1 MRKEHI
7 YSKLICG
14 ALLLFGICVPVCAQ
28 TGHLSGV
35 RVIND
40 EIKKKGREIH
50 VDFVLDVTDMHVKRQ
65 ESVRLYPVVV
75 AKEGDKSLDL
85 PSVVLDGRVRDKV
98 HRREKALNGF
108 TKTDGAKTVLRRKNG
123 ESQQVEYSVVI
134 PYEPWL
140 GAARL
145 VLREQTTGCAECDKG
160 TEETPVKS
168 TFLQLFQ
175 PKYTLAFVPPLKEA
189 VKMRDEVKVA
199 RLNFRQDS
207 HKIDP
212 KFQNNRQEL
221 DSVRHSIAMV
231 KDNGDL
237 TITGIY
243 VTGYASPEGRADY
256 NEKLSRRRAEAF
268 TQYVQRETEVD
279 TRFWHVAWR
288 GEDWEGLRME
298 LDKFPNLLKQK
309 EVIAVVESCKGN
321 LDDCEQRFRDEF
333 PPEVYQRLLNEV
345 YPPLRRN
352 EYRIEY
358 KVRNFNLEE
367 ARKQIYSNPR
377 LLSVEEMY
385 QVAESYGVDTPEYG
399 KVLLIAARTYPDN
412 IPAVVNAARYEL
424 GQGHMKEAVNLL
436 LPLEGKG
443 NVRVLNCLGV
453 AYANEKQYEKARTVL
468 QRAAATGDAE
478 ARENLR
484 NVEGVI
490 ADL

>member
-1 MRKEHI
+1 M
-7 YSKLICG
+7 
-14 ALLLFGICVPVCAQ
+14 
-28 TGHLSGV
+28 
-35 RVIND
+35 
-40 EIKKKGREIH
+40 
-50 VDFVLDVTDMHVKRQ
+50 
-65 ESVRLYPVVV
+65 
-75 AKEGDKSLDL
+75 
-85 PSVVLDGRVRDKV
+85 
-98 HRREKALNGF
+98 
-108 TKTDGAKTVLRRKNG
+108 
-123 ESQQVEYSVVI
+123 
-134 PYEPWL
+134 
-140 GAARL
+140 
-145 VLREQTTGCAECDKG
+145 
-160 TEETPVKS
+160 
-168 TFLQLFQ
+168 
-175 PKYTLAFVPPLKEA
+175 
-189 VKMRDEVKVA
+189 
-199 RLNFRQDS
+199 
-207 HKIDP
+207 
-212 KFQNNRQEL
+212 
-221 DSVRHSIAMV
+221 
-231 KDNGDL
+231 
-237 TITGIY
+237 
-243 VTGYASPEGRADY
+243 
-256 NEKLSRRRAEAF
+256 
-268 TQYVQRETEVD
+268 
-279 TRFWHVAWR
+279 
-288 GEDWEGLRME
+288 
-298 LDKFPNLLKQK
+298 
-309 EVIAVVESCKGN
+309 
-321 LDDCEQRFRDEF
+321 
-333 PPEVYQRLLNEV
+333 YQRLLNEV

>member
-1 MRKEHI
+1 M
-7 YSKLICG
+7 
-14 ALLLFGICVPVCAQ
+14 
-28 TGHLSGV
+28 
-35 RVIND
+35 
-40 EIKKKGREIH
+40 
-50 VDFVLDVTDMHVKRQ
+50 
-65 ESVRLYPVVV
+65 
-75 AKEGDKSLDL
+75 
-85 PSVVLDGRVRDKV
+85 
-98 HRREKALNGF
+98 
-108 TKTDGAKTVLRRKNG
+108 LRRKNG

-175 PKYTLAFVPPLKEA
+175 PKYTVAFVPPLKEA